1 MDLSTEKENM
11 ASGLERVASVA
22 NRNLPSGS
30 TPIAKNPTLGTNG
43 EALRV
48 ATLLFAA
55 IEPADIPPVGEPYNT
70 PPSAESARVP
80 SVPGAANVDMVGVL
94 RAPVS
99 GSIRQVA
106 TPAPGTVNNTP
117 ETNNRLPEGS
127 MAMFNGSVMG
137 KDVDA
142 V

>member
-1 MDLSTEKENM
+1 M

-43 EALRV
+43 EAL
-48 ATLLFAA
+48 LFAA
-55 IEPADIPPVGEPYNT
+55 IESADIPPVGEPYNT